1 MLRCI
6 ADTGRTRQTY
16 TRSKFLS
23 AILPSPSIMLSGL
36 SELLLKRKRGEAEI
50 DSVTETASRRPVYHK
65 PDDPN
70 PLPQRDSS
78 LEQEDSGPQRTELS
92 ELARNDQPASRA
104 SEKHLP
110 PRPENEIVERSLTNW
125 TSGKSAI
132 FPEGKTLG
140 LTAIHTPTD
149 LSNTLVDIIF
159 IHGLTGD
166 AYDTWFKKDTKD
178 TKERKDNKGKKAQKE
193 KDKKDN
199 EDAKREEEDCG
210 VYWPTHLLPQDI
222 ADARILAFG
231 YDADVTKVFGAVG
244 QGKLRDH
251 ADALLGDLATLRDA
265 DDTVGSQQLTLNYI
279 VLMKPTARPEDHI
292 HHS

>member
-1 MLRCI
+1 ML
-6 ADTGRTRQTY
+6 
-16 TRSKFLS
+16 L
-23 AILPSPSIMLSGL
+23 GL
-36 SELLLKRKRGEAEI
+36 SKLLSKRKRGEADT
-50 DSVTETASRRPVYHK
+50 DSVTEIASHRPSYHE

-70 PLPQRDSS
+70 PPAQRASNS
-78 LEQEDSGPQRTELS
+78 EQEDSDPQRTEIS
-92 ELARNDQPASRA
+92 EHDQLASRA
-104 SEKHLP
+104 VEKHLP
-110 PRPENEIVERSLTNW
+110 PRQENEIIERSLTNW
-125 TSGKSAI
+125 ASGKSAI
-132 FPEGKTLG
+132 FPEGNTLG

-178 TKERKDNKGKKAQKE
+178 KKENKDNRDKKGKKE

-199 EDAKREEEDCG
+199 EDAEREEEDCG
-210 VYWPTHLLPQDI
+210 VYWPTQLLPEDI

-251 ADALLGDLATLRDA
+251 AEALLGDLATIRDA
-265 DDTVGSQQLTLNYI
+265 DDTVGSQQHIRDYR
-279 VLMKPTARPEDHI
+279 VLMIPAARPEDHI